1 MEPHLQAEEFINIDD
16 IDRVAHHHM
25 QINSLFHIN
34 PGLCLKCCS
43 YHDLE
48 SSSAAANK
56 AWIIIRRLQDA
67 IVSKDVSST
76 ILVDALSSLGVLRS
90 TFHAYN
96 RSIAEAED
104 NLAQVFCFIGEL
116 QPAMEHCKASIEILE
131 KLYNPNHIVIGYEL
145 VKLSSIQLSLGD
157 SGAVDSINRLCD
169 IFSCYYGSHT
179 YKIFPYLQF
188 LKRREKQTSSLK
200 HQQK

>member
-1 MEPHLQAEEFINIDD
+1 MATNGTEE
-16 IDRVAHHHM
+16 
-25 QINSLFHIN
+25 N
-34 PGLCLKCCS
+34 P
-43 YHDLE
+43 
-48 SSSAAANK
+48 
-56 AWIIIRRLQDA
+56 I
-67 IVSKDVSST
+67 ST
-76 ILVDALSSLGVLRS
+76 S
-90 TFHAYN
+90 FY
-96 RSIAEAED
+96 
-104 NLAQVFCFIGEL
+104 
-116 QPAMEHCKASIEILE
+116 MILE